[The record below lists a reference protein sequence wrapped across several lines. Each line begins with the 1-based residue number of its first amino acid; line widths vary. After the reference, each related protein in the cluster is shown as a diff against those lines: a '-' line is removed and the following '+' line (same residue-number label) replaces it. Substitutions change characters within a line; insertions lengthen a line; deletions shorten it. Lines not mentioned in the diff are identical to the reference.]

1 MNEEDYKKELEE
13 AGVEVVEE
21 QPAEKPEEATSET
34 PKPEEKP
41 SEVEKKEEEKPA
53 DPAPKAEEAP
63 TPEEKERPKRSI
75 YDDYKDKKLEAKSEK
90 ERADQAERERDELKE
105 KLAALENA
113 ETPEE
118 KQDAKDDLEAF
129 ANEINADPEALKR
142 MRTLFLKDLKPGSE
156 ISKEDI
162 EEFKAFKKE
171 HSQVIEKQKFDE
183 ELASVAPMLKELLP
197 NASDEEM
204 VAVKA
209 KIDQL
214 SHTKAYF
221 DKDLDYVIFKEKDTL
236 SKLVSPKKRGIEGKS
251 KKDIT
256 EDTFT
261 FNPEADYSKMSFKE
275 RELHEAAYAKLTKA
289 DGLSTDANGR
299 KILI

>member
-1 MNEEDYKKELEE
+1 MNEEEYKKELEA

-21 QPAEKPEEATSET
+21 KPAEKEEA
-34 PKPEEKP
+34 PKPEAPKAEEKP
-41 SEVEKKEEEKPA
+41 SEKEEEKPA

-75 YDDYKDKKLEAKSEK
+75 YDDYKDKKLEAKTEK
-90 ERADQAERERDELKE
+90 ERADQAERERDELKT
-105 KLAALENA
+105 KLEAIEQAK
-113 ETPEE
+113 TPEE
-118 KQDAKDDLEAF
+118 KEDAKDDLEAF
-129 ANEINADPEALKR
+129 AEEINADPEKLKE
-142 MRTLFLKDLKPGSE
+142 MRSLFLKDIKPGSD

-214 SHTKAYF
+214 SHTKDYF
-221 DKDLDYVIFKEKDTL
+221 DKELDYVIFKEKDTL
-236 SKLVSPKKRGIEGKS
+236 SKLVSPKKRGLEAKG
-251 KKDIT
+251 KKDVT
-256 EDTFT
+256 EANFT
-261 FNPEADYSKMSFKE
+261 FDPNADYSKMSFKE
-275 RELHEAAYAKLTKA
+275 RELHEAEYAKLTKA